1 MSTLDHR
8 LYAWLVEVDERRFER
23 AFSAYFSLAF
33 PAVIRHLARI
43 SRWDAEQLEE
53 LAQDALLKFFDRVG
67 RGRREA
73 AGAVKDALSRVR
85 PLNLGPLH
93 QRQVGSWTAGVA
105 SFRDAAMAFRP
116 MQVEESGDDKWKSTV
131 RALAD
136 RVPLLQGQ
144 GYRLL
149 RALSLALDWILEAE
163 NQVEFTRAQS
173 AQYPAIESNVKPSLG
188 DETVIDAEA
197 KNSAELLASEVN
209 ARTARALAA
218 EEQHPGVL
226 QFVVGTSTVVCTL
239 PRLRI
244 PTNSYL
250 FEIAMSV
257 FLDECKKRGRR
268 KRGGAGTPDV
278 STAGGENMQQHPL
291 DLLTPESNM
300 EIEGEQYV
308 EDRDPISVGA
318 NLSTALSVPSIDP
331 TRQYEDEE
339 FMERFHQYLRRPVDE
354 AAEAY
359 KAAQTGGKGAAER
372 RRLETLTHKLSRTVS
387 VLSMLGEGYTQER
400 TAERL
405 GISRNQVKYTIEVVQ
420 DAYARFAASDARSPT
435 KLSSAGGPSYVS

>member
-1 MSTLDHR
+1 
-8 LYAWLVEVDERRFER
+8 
-23 AFSAYFSLAF
+23 
-33 PAVIRHLARI
+33 
-43 SRWDAEQLEE
+43 
-53 LAQDALLKFFDRVG
+53 
-67 RGRREA
+67 
-73 AGAVKDALSRVR
+73 
-85 PLNLGPLH
+85 
-93 QRQVGSWTAGVA
+93 
-105 SFRDAAMAFRP
+105 
-116 MQVEESGDDKWKSTV
+116 
-131 RALAD
+131 
-136 RVPLLQGQ
+136 
-144 GYRLL
+144 
-149 RALSLALDWILEAE
+149 
-163 NQVEFTRAQS
+163 
-173 AQYPAIESNVKPSLG
+173 
-188 DETVIDAEA
+188 
-197 KNSAELLASEVN
+197 
-209 ARTARALAA
+209 
-218 EEQHPGVL
+218 
-226 QFVVGTSTVVCTL
+226 
-239 PRLRI
+239 
-244 PTNSYL
+244 
-250 FEIAMSV
+250 
-257 FLDECKKRGRR
+257 
-268 KRGGAGTPDV
+268 
-278 STAGGENMQQHPL
+278 MQQHPL